1 MESGGVSR
9 TATPQANGTKA
20 AATATITSKPVKIC
34 VYCGSS
40 PGKNPAHMEAARELG
55 TLMAKNN
62 ISLGKQP
69 PIPSF
74 LISNQEEH
82 AHLVPSFQDIK

>member
-20 AATATITSKPVKIC
+20 AATTTTTSKPVKIC

-62 ISLGKQP
+62 ISLGKQLPTP
-69 PIPSF
+69 PLFPHSQF
-74 LISNQEEH
+74 K
-82 AHLVPSFQDIK
+82 VD